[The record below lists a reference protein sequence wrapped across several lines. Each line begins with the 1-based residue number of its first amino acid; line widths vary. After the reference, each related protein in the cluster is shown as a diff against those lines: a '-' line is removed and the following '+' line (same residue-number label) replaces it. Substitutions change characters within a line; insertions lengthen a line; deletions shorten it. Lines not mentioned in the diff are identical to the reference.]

1 MLNKDGYGHS
11 KMPALNYSN
20 MLAKIRNLVFSFGD
34 SDLLNDFIFSNYSGS
49 ITYFDDDMEKTA
61 LYLDTLS

>member
-1 MLNKDGYGHS
+1 MLNKDQQQGYGHS
-11 KMPALNYSN
+11 K